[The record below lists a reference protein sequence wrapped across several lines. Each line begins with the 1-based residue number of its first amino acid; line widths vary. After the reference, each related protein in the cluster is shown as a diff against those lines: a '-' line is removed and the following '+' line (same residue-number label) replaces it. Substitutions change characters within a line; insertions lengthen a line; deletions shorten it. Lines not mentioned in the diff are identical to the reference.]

1 MTSNPKLRRPSSRV
15 GTDARAHVPLAII
28 IVFFVCSGLLAWSNI
43 RTIRNDNALVIRSQ
57 ETVAALGDV
66 LSSIQDAET
75 GQRGFLLTA
84 NDRYLEPYRIA
95 LAAIPARIDAIRNA
109 VADDAAQRSR
119 LTELEARVQDK
130 LDELR
135 QTIEV
140 RRNQGAEAALAIVSS
155 DRGKA
160 AMDDIRSRL
169 ASMRAV
175 EFEQRAQ
182 RLKEMET
189 AYSTALASG
198 ATSAFLGI
206 ALTLF
211 VAMLVRRH
219 TAARE
224 REAWLQ
230 AGQLELGVAVAGDK
244 DMGELSKVILTSLT
258 RFLGAEAGALF
269 TPTIDGFERA
279 GAVGIV
285 PDEHADGSMPPSGSL
300 LSRAVNEK
308 RVVVVSDV
316 PEGYFRIGSGLGD
329 APPRHLV
336 IAPGVN
342 DGIVHGVVEL
352 GFFHPV
358 DADVIALLEQA
369 SPAIGIALRSAA
381 YRAELSRLLEETVRQ
396 SEALQTQSEEL
407 RVSNEELEEQSRAL
421 RESQHEL
428 ESQQAELEQT
438 NAHLSSQS
446 QQLEAQ
452 RDELA
457 LANEAVEAKA
467 REVLRASQYKS
478 EFLANMSH
486 ELRTPL
492 NSALILSKL
501 LADNPGGNLTAEQV
515 KFARTIHTSGV
526 DLLTLINDI
535 LDLSKIEAGHVEVH
549 GEAFLVEGLVTDL
562 STLFS
567 PVAQEKGL
575 SLKVS
580 TSPDCPAAIES
591 DRQRIEQILKNL
603 LSNALKFT
611 ESGGVTMDIRS
622 TREGTIVF
630 SVTDT
635 GIGIAPDQQARI
647 FEAFQQADGS
657 ISRRYGGTGLGLSIS
672 LELARLLGGNITVAS
687 HQGRGSTFTLSVPVR
702 LERQPSSQVQMP
714 VAAMP
719 MPPAPVQRL
728 QATVAPAPLR
738 VDETTRPESI
748 DPRRLILIIE
758 DDGAFAEIVGN
769 LAQEMGFRSLITPT
783 AAEALVAAREQMPHA
798 IVLDIGLPD
807 HPGLSVLDILKHDVR
822 TRHIPIHVVSAE
834 DHSRTAL
841 ALGAVG
847 YLVKPT
853 TREELTQVLDS
864 LESRLSQ
871 RPRRVLVVE
880 DDAVQLDAIRQLL
893 ASADVETVGAATAAD
908 CLSLLRHQTFDC
920 MVLDLSLPDTS
931 GFALLETLSNEQAYG
946 FPPVIV
952 YTGRVL
958 SSSEEERIRR
968 YSSSIIIKGARSP
981 ERLLDEVSLFLHRVI
996 ADLPEQQQDMIR
1008 AALHRDA
1015 TLEGRRI
1022 LLVED
1027 DVRNVYAL
1035 MSVLEP
1041 HGCVVTIARNGQ
1053 EAIDALD
1060 ASARKAGEGVDLVL
1074 MDVMMPVK
1082 DGLTATREIRQDP
1095 RFARLPIIALTAKA
1109 MPDDQQQCL
1118 QAGAND
1124 YVAKPLDIDKLLSLI
1139 RVWLTA

>member
-1 MTSNPKLRRPSSRV
+1 MLSTLKSRRSA
-15 GTDARAHVPLAII
+15 ARSGRDTRTLVALAAVV
-28 IVFFVCSGLLAWSNI
+28 VFFVCSGMVAWFNV
-43 RTIRNDNALVIRSQ
+43 RTIRNDNGMVIRSQ
-57 ETVAALGDV
+57 ETVGALGDV
-66 LSSIQDAET
+66 FSSIQDAET
-75 GQRGFLLTA
+75 GQRGFLLTG
-84 NDRYLEPYRIA
+84 NERYLEPYQNA
-95 LAAIPARIDAIRNA
+95 VGVIPARMDAIRA
-109 VADDAAQRSR
+109 AMSDDAAQQKR
-119 LTELEARVQDK
+119 LNEFAARVQSK
-130 LDELR
+130 LEELR
-135 QTIEV
+135 TTIET
-140 RRNQGAEAALAIVSS
+140 RRSHGADAALAIVAS

-160 AMDDIRSRL
+160 AMDDIRARL
-169 ASMRAV
+169 AIMRSS
-175 EFEQRAQ
+175 EYDQRAK
-182 RLKEMET
+182 RLAEMET
-189 AYSTALASG
+189 AYSTALTSG
-198 ATSAFLGI
+198 AASAFLGI
-206 ALTLF
+206 ALTVF
-211 VAMLVRRH
+211 VAVLVRRNA
-219 TAARE
+219 AARE

-230 AGQLELGVAVAGDK
+230 AGRLELAVAMAGDK
-244 DMGELSKVILTSLT
+244 DIDALAGVTLTFLT
-258 RFLGAEAGALF
+258 RFLGAEAGLLF
-269 TPTIDGFERA
+269 TPDGRGFRRV
-279 GAVGIV
+279 GAVGV
-285 PDEHADGSMPPSGSL
+285 VADGDTTSAPGSL
-300 LSRAVNEK
+300 LDRAVDEQ

-316 PEGYFRIGSGLGD
+316 PEGYFRIGSGMGQ
-329 APPRHLV
+329 AMPRHLV
-336 IAPGVN
+336 IAPGTH
-342 DGIVHGVVEL
+342 DGAVHGVIEL

-358 DADVIALLEQA
+358 DDDVVALLEQA
-369 SPAIGIALRSAA
+369 APAIGIALRSAA
-381 YRAELSRLLEETVRQ
+381 YRAELGRLLEETLRQ
-396 SEALQTQSEEL
+396 SEALQAQGEEL

-438 NAHLSSQS
+438 NADLAGQS

-457 LANEAVEAKA
+457 LANEAIEAKA

-501 LADNPGGNLTAEQV
+501 LADNPGGNLTEEQV
-515 KFARTIHTSGV
+515 KFARTIHTSGT

-535 LDLSKIEAGHVEVH
+535 LDLSKIEAGHVDVR
-549 GEAFLVEGLVTDL
+549 GEAFPVQGLLDDL
-562 STLFS
+562 AALFS
-567 PVAQEKGL
+567 PVAAEKGL
-575 SLKVS
+575 SFTVK
-580 TSPDCPAAIES
+580 AADGAPGVIES
-591 DRQRIEQILKNL
+591 DRQRLEQVLKNL

-611 ESGGVTMDIRS
+611 QTGGVTLDIRPAG
-622 TREGTIVF
+622 EGTVVF

-672 LELARLLGGNITVAS
+672 VELARLLGGSIAVTS
-687 HQGRGSTFTLSVPVR
+687 RPGEGSTFTLTMPVKLVEGEVRAASEVPPMPTPVPVQIPR
-702 LERQPSSQVQMP
+702 IVPEPAPSRFDQP
-714 VAAMP
+714 VAGE
-719 MPPAPVQRL
+719 
-728 QATVAPAPLR
+728 PL
-738 VDETTRPESI
+738 

-758 DDGAFAEIVGN
+758 DDRAFADI
-769 LAQEMGFRSLITPT
+769 LAGLATEMGFRAWVAPT
-783 AAEALVAAREQMPHA
+783 AAEALAAAREQMPHA

-807 HPGLSVLDILKHDVR
+807 QSGLSVLDILKHDIR
-822 TRHIPIHVVSAE
+822 TRHIPIHVISGE

-853 TREELTQVLDS
+853 TRDELVQVLDS
-864 LESRLSQ
+864 LEARLSQ

-880 DDAVQLDAIRQLL
+880 DDAVQLDAIRRLL
-893 ASADVETVGAATAAD
+893 ASADVLTVGAATAAD
-908 CLSLLRHQTFDC
+908 CLSLLRHETFDC

-931 GFALLETLSNEQAYG
+931 GFSLLETLSSQEAYG

-958 SSSEEERIRR
+958 SSAEEERLRR

-996 ADLPEQQQDMIR
+996 AELPEAQQGMIR

-1060 ASARKAGEGVDLVL
+1060 ASAGDGADGIDLVL

-1124 YVAKPLDIDKLLSLI
+1124 YVAKPLDIDKLLSLV

>member
-1 MTSNPKLRRPSSRV
+1 MLSTLKSRRSAARSSRDTRTLV
-15 GTDARAHVPLAII
+15 ALAVV
-28 IVFFVCSGLLAWSNI
+28 IVFFVCSGLVAWFNVH
-43 RTIRNDNALVIRSQ
+43 TIRNDNGMVIRSQ
-57 ETVAALGDV
+57 ETVGALGDV
-66 LSSIQDAET
+66 FSSIQDAET
-75 GQRGFLLTA
+75 GQRGFLLTG
-84 NDRYLEPYRIA
+84 NERYLEPYQNA
-95 LAAIPARIDAIRNA
+95 VGVIPARMDAIRA
-109 VADDAAQRSR
+109 ATSDDAAQQKR
-119 LTELEARVQDK
+119 LNEFAARVQSK

-135 QTIEV
+135 NTIEV
-140 RRNQGAEAALAIVSS
+140 RRSNGADAALAIVAS

-160 AMDDIRSRL
+160 AMDDIRARL
-169 ASMRAV
+169 AVMRSS
-175 EFEQRAQ
+175 EYDQRAK
-182 RLKEMET
+182 RLAEMET
-189 AYSTALASG
+189 AYSTALTSG
-198 ATSAFLGI
+198 AASAFLGI
-206 ALTLF
+206 ALTVF
-211 VAMLVRRH
+211 VAVLVRRNA
-219 TAARE
+219 AARE

-230 AGQLELGVAVAGDK
+230 AGRLELAVAMAGDK
-244 DMGELSKVILTSLT
+244 DIEALAGVILTFLT
-258 RFLGAEAGALF
+258 RFLGAEAGLLF
-269 TPTIDGFERA
+269 TPDGRGFRRM
-279 GAVGIV
+279 GAVGV
-285 PDEHADGSMPPSGSL
+285 VADGDTTSAPGSL
-300 LSRAVNEK
+300 LDRAVSEQ
-308 RVVVVSDV
+308 RVVVVSNV
-316 PEGYFRIGSGLGD
+316 PDGYFRIGSGMGQ
-329 APPRHLV
+329 AMPRHLV
-336 IAPGVN
+336 IAPGTH
-342 DGIVHGVVEL
+342 DGAVHGVIEL

-358 DADVIALLEQA
+358 DDDVVALLEQA
-369 SPAIGIALRSAA
+369 APAIGIALRSAA
-381 YRAELSRLLEETVRQ
+381 YRAELGRLLEETLRQ
-396 SEALQTQSEEL
+396 SEALQAQGEEL

-438 NAHLSSQS
+438 NADLAGQS

-457 LANEAVEAKA
+457 LANEAIEAKA

-478 EFLANMSH
+478 QFLANMSH

-501 LADNPGGNLTAEQV
+501 LADNPAGNLTEEQV
-515 KFARTIHTSGV
+515 KFARTIHTSGT

-535 LDLSKIEAGHVEVH
+535 LDLSKIEAGHVEVR
-549 GEAFLVEGLVTDL
+549 GEAFPVQGLLDDL
-562 STLFS
+562 SALFS
-567 PVAQEKGL
+567 PVASEKGL
-575 SLKVS
+575 TFSVS
-580 TSPDCPAAIES
+580 PAADAPAVIET
-591 DRQRIEQILKNL
+591 DRQRLEQVLKNL

-611 ESGGVTMDIRS
+611 DAGGVTLAVRLA
-622 TREGTIVF
+622 REGTVVF

-635 GIGIAPDQQARI
+635 GIGIPPDQQARI

-672 LELARLLGGNITVAS
+672 TELARLLGGNIAVTS
-687 HQGRGSTFTLSVPVR
+687 QPGKGSTFSLTVPVK
-702 LERQPSSQVQMP
+702 LVGGTMH
-714 VAAMP
+714 VASDAPPP
-719 MPPAPVQRL
+719 MPPMPMSLPTPAPRSMP
-728 QATVAPAPLR
+728 APAP
-738 VDETTRPESI
+738 TRAGEPARAESP

-758 DDGAFAEIVGN
+758 DDRAFADI
-769 LAQEMGFRSLITPT
+769 LAGLATEMGFRALVAHT
-783 AAEALVAAREQMPHA
+783 AAEALAAARDQLPHA
-798 IVLDIGLPD
+798 IVLDVGLPD
-807 HPGLSVLDILKHDVR
+807 QSGLSVLDILKHDIR
-822 TRHIPIHVVSAE
+822 TRHIPIHVISGE

-853 TREELTQVLDS
+853 TREELAQVLDS

-871 RPRRVLVVE
+871 KPRRVLVVE
-880 DDAVQLDAIRQLL
+880 DDAVQLDAIRRLL
-893 ASADVETVGAATAAD
+893 ASADVLTVGAATAAD
-908 CLSLLRHQTFDC
+908 CLSLLREETFDC

-931 GFALLETLSNEQAYG
+931 GFALLETLSSQEAYG

-958 SSSEEERIRR
+958 SPAEEERLRR

-996 ADLPEQQQDMIR
+996 AELPEAQQGMIR
-1008 AALHRDA
+1008 KALHRDA

-1060 ASARKAGEGVDLVL
+1060 ASAREGADGIDLVL

-1124 YVAKPLDIDKLLSLI
+1124 YVAKPLDIDKLLSLV

>member
-1 MTSNPKLRRPSSRV
+1 MKSRRSAARSGRDSRTLV
-15 GTDARAHVPLAII
+15 ALAVVV
-28 IVFFVCSGLLAWSNI
+28 VFFVCSGMVAWFNVH
-43 RTIRNDNALVIRSQ
+43 TIRNDNGMVIRSQ
-57 ETVAALGDV
+57 ETVGALGDV
-66 LSSIQDAET
+66 FSSIQDAET
-75 GQRGFLLTA
+75 GQRGFLLTG
-84 NDRYLEPYRIA
+84 NERYLEPYQNA
-95 LAAIPARIDAIRNA
+95 VGVIPARMDAIRA
-109 VADDAAQRSR
+109 AMSDDAAQQKR
-119 LTELEARVQDK
+119 LNEFAARVQSK

-135 QTIEV
+135 TTIEA
-140 RRNQGAEAALAIVSS
+140 RRSNGADAALAIVAS

-160 AMDDIRSRL
+160 AMDDIRARL
-169 ASMRAV
+169 AIMRSS
-175 EFEQRAQ
+175 EYDQRAK
-182 RLKEMET
+182 RLAEMET
-189 AYSTALASG
+189 AYSTALTSG
-198 ATSAFLGI
+198 AASAFLGI
-206 ALTLF
+206 ALTVF
-211 VAMLVRRH
+211 VAVLVRRN
-219 TAARE
+219 AAVRE

-230 AGQLELGVAVAGDK
+230 AGRLELAVAMAGDK
-244 DMGELSKVILTSLT
+244 DVEALAGVILTFLT
-258 RFLGAEAGALF
+258 RFLGAEAGLLF
-269 TPTIDGFERA
+269 TPEGRGFRRV
-279 GAVGIV
+279 GAVGV
-285 PDEHADGSMPPSGSL
+285 VADGDTTSAPGSL
-300 LSRAVNEK
+300 LDRAVGEQ

-316 PEGYFRIGSGLGD
+316 PDGYFRIGSGMGQ
-329 APPRHLV
+329 AMPRHLV
-336 IAPGVN
+336 IAPGTH
-342 DGIVHGVVEL
+342 DGAVHGVIEL

-358 DADVIALLEQA
+358 DDDVVALLEQA
-369 SPAIGIALRSAA
+369 APAIGVALRSAA
-381 YRAELSRLLEETVRQ
+381 YRAELGRLLEETLRQ
-396 SEALQTQSEEL
+396 SEALQAQGEEL

-438 NAHLSSQS
+438 NADLAGQS

-457 LANEAVEAKA
+457 LANEAIEAKA

-501 LADNPGGNLTAEQV
+501 LADNPGGNLTEEQV
-515 KFARTIHTSGV
+515 KFARTIHASGT

-535 LDLSKIEAGHVEVH
+535 LDLSKIEAGHVDVR
-549 GEAFLVEGLVTDL
+549 GEAFPVQGLLDDL
-562 STLFS
+562 SALFS
-567 PVAQEKGL
+567 PVATEKGL
-575 SLKVS
+575 TFTVKAAAGA
-580 TSPDCPAAIES
+580 PAVIES
-591 DRQRIEQILKNL
+591 DRQRLEQVLKNL

-611 ESGGVTMDIRS
+611 ETGGVTLDIRPAGQ
-622 TREGTIVF
+622 GTVVF
-630 SVTDT
+630 SVTDS

-672 LELARLLGGNITVAS
+672 VELARLLGGSIAVTS
-687 HQGRGSTFTLSVPVR
+687 RPGEGSTFTLTMPVKLVESAVRVASEAPPMPVPVPVQTPRSVP
-702 LERQPSSQVQMP
+702 E
-714 VAAMP
+714 
-719 MPPAPVQRL
+719 
-728 QATVAPAPLR
+728 PAPLR
-738 VDETTRPESI
+738 FDQPAAAESL

-758 DDGAFAEIVGN
+758 DDRAFADI
-769 LAQEMGFRSLITPT
+769 LAGLASEMGFRAWVAPT
-783 AAEALVAAREQMPHA
+783 AAEALAAAREQMPHA

-807 HPGLSVLDILKHDVR
+807 QSGLSVLDILKHDIR
-822 TRHIPIHVVSAE
+822 TRHIPIHVISAE

-853 TREELTQVLDS
+853 TREELVQVLDS
-864 LESRLSQ
+864 LEARLSQ

-880 DDAVQLDAIRQLL
+880 DDAVQLDAIRRLL
-893 ASADVETVGAATAAD
+893 ASADVLTVGAATAAD
-908 CLSLLRHQTFDC
+908 CLSLLRHETFDC

-931 GFALLETLSNEQAYG
+931 GFALLETLSSQEAYG

-958 SSSEEERIRR
+958 SSAEEERLRR

-996 ADLPEQQQDMIR
+996 AELPEAQQGMIR
-1008 AALHRDA
+1008 KALHRDA

-1060 ASARKAGEGVDLVL
+1060 ASARDGADGIDLVL

-1124 YVAKPLDIDKLLSLI
+1124 YVAKPLDIDKLLSLV

>member
-1 MTSNPKLRRPSSRV
+1 MTSNPKSRRPSTRA
-15 GTDARAHVPLAII
+15 GNDARTQLALASV
-28 IVFFVCSGLLAWSNI
+28 IVFFVCSGLVAWSNI
-43 RTIRNDNALVIRSQ
+43 RTIRHDNSLVIRSQ
-57 ETVAALGDV
+57 ETVSALGDI

-75 GQRGFLLTA
+75 GQRGFLLTG
-84 NDRYLEPYRIA
+84 NEQYLEPYRNS
-95 LAAIPARIDAIRNA
+95 LGVIPVRMDAIRA
-109 VADDAAQRSR
+109 AMADDTGQQVR
-119 LTELEARVQDK
+119 LKEFAVRVQSK
-130 LDELR
+130 LDEL
-135 QTIEV
+135 QATIDA
-140 RRNQGAEAALAIVSS
+140 RRKQGLDAALAIVNS

-169 ASMRAV
+169 AAMRST
-175 EFEQRAQ
+175 EYDQRAK
-182 RLKEMET
+182 RLAEMET
-189 AYSTALASG
+189 AYNNALVSG
-198 ATSAFLGI
+198 VASAFLGI

-211 VAMLVRRH
+211 VAILIRRN
-219 TAARE
+219 TAVRE
-224 REAWLQ
+224 RDAWMQ
-230 AGQLELGVAVAGDK
+230 AGRLELGVAMAGDK
-244 DMGELSKVILTSLT
+244 DLGELANVILSFLA
-258 RFLGAEAGALF
+258 RFVGAEAGILL
-269 TPTIDGFERA
+269 TSSDKGFERV
-279 GAVGIV
+279 GAVGV
-285 PDEHADGSMPPSGSL
+285 APDDSGGISAIPAGSL
-300 LSRAVNEK
+300 LSRAVEEQ

-316 PEGYFRIGSGLGD
+316 PEEYFKIGSALGS
-329 APPRHLV
+329 AAPRHLV
-336 IAPGVN
+336 IAPGVS
-342 DGIVHGVVEL
+342 DGHVQGVVEL

-358 DADVIALLEQA
+358 DADVVALLEQA

-381 YRAELSRLLEETVRQ
+381 YRAELGRLLEETLRQ
-396 SEALQTQSEEL
+396 AETLQSQGEEL

-438 NAHLSSQS
+438 NAHLSGQS

-457 LANEAVEAKA
+457 LANEAIEGKA

-501 LADNPGGNLTAEQV
+501 LADNPGGNLTEEQV
-515 KFARTIHTSGV
+515 KFARTIHTSGT

-535 LDLSKIEAGHVEVH
+535 LDLSKIEAGHVEVR
-549 GEAFLVEGLVTDL
+549 GEAFPVEGLLGDL
-562 STLFS
+562 SALFT
-567 PVAQEKGL
+567 PVATEKGL
-575 SLKVS
+575 SLAVS
-580 TSPDCPAAIES
+580 ASADCPAVIES
-591 DRQRIEQILKNL
+591 DRQRLEQVLKNL

-611 ESGGVTMDIRS
+611 ESGGVTLDVRQAHD
-622 TREGTIVF
+622 GTIVF
-630 SVTDT
+630 SVSDT

-647 FEAFQQADGS
+647 FDAFQQADGS

-672 LELARLLGGNITVAS
+672 LELARLLGGNISVTS
-687 HQGRGSTFTLSVPVR
+687 HPGQGSTFTLIVPAK
-702 LERQPSSQVQMP
+702 LAHTASQVIAAPP
-714 VAAMP
+714 VAPVVMTQRPRAV
-719 MPPAPVQRL
+719 PAPVSLRIEE
-728 QATVAPAPLR
+728 PAKAEP
-738 VDETTRPESI
+738 T

-758 DDGAFAEIVGN
+758 DDRVFADIVSN
-769 LAQEMGFRSLITPT
+769 LTTEMGFRALVAST
-783 AAEALVAAREQMPHA
+783 AGEALVAAREKLPHA

-807 HPGLSVLDILKHDVR
+807 QSGLSVLDILKHDIR
-822 TRHIPIHVVSAE
+822 TRHIPVHVVSAE

-853 TREELTQVLDS
+853 TRDELIQVLNS

-871 RPRRVLVVE
+871 SPRRVLVVE

-893 ASADVETVGAATAAD
+893 ASADVETVGASTATD
-908 CLSLLRHQTFDC
+908 CLSLLRHETFDC

-931 GFALLETLSNEQAYG
+931 GFALLETLSSHEAYA

-958 SSSEEERIRR
+958 SAAEEERLRR

-981 ERLLDEVSLFLHRVI
+981 ERLLDEVTLFLHRVI
-996 ADLPEQQQDMIR
+996 ADLPEPQQRMVR

-1015 TLEGRRI
+1015 TLDGRRI

-1041 HGCVVTIARNGQ
+1041 HGCAVTIARNGQ
-1053 EAIDALD
+1053 EAIDMLN
-1060 ASARKAGEGVDLVL
+1060 ASTRDPTEAIDLVL

-1082 DGLTATREIRQDP
+1082 DGLTATREIRQNP
-1095 RFARLPIIALTAKA
+1095 RFAKLPIIALTAKA

-1124 YVAKPLDIDKLLSLI
+1124 YVAKPLDVDKLLSLI
-1139 RVWLTA
+1139 RVWLTV